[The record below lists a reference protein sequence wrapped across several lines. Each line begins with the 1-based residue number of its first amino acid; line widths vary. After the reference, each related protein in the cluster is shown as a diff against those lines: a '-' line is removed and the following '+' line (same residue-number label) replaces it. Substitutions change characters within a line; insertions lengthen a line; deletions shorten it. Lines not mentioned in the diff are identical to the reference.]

1 MRRRM
6 SYDPHNDPIVEERE
20 LLRLRLEQALL
31 TVEIL
36 RSRNTALSLVLG
48 VMCLLILGVALN
60 R

>member
-1 MRRRM
+1 M